1 MRNENSPGDFDSVGI
16 DVRFEIP
23 RDGVSLAI
31 INLQRVDVSHVQD
44 DFLQYESELFDQ
56 IRARH
61 SRDSLKNDDILSAFR
76 EFYWTFGMD
85 PTKSRVSSEA
95 LLRRILR
102 GHGLWRIS
110 NIVDIANLASAFHK
124 FPIGLADTSK
134 LDGPLYIRTAEEG
147 EIFERIDGE
156 EIECRGRDLVVADT
170 KQIICFGYA
179 THDSKST
186 RIRSDTEDTIVMVY
200 CAPGIKA
207 RTFSEAVENTRD
219 MYDEWTDCQIGATEF
234 FHS

>member
-1 MRNENSPGDFDSVGI
+1 MKNEDGLADSVGI
-16 DVRFEIP
+16 DVQFEIP
-23 RDGVSLAI
+23 RAGVSLAI
-31 INLQRVDVSHVQD
+31 INLQDVTVSSVQD
-44 DFLQYESELFDQ
+44 GFLEYESEVFDW
-56 IRARH
+56 IRAQH
-61 SRDSLKNDDILSAFR
+61 SRDSLKSDTILSAFR

-124 FPIGLADTSK
+124 FPIGLADTSR
-134 LDGPLYIRTAEEG
+134 LDGPLQIRTAKEG
-147 EIFERIDGE
+147 ETFERIGGT

-170 KQIICFGYA
+170 ERIICFGYA
-179 THDSKST
+179 THDSNYT
-186 RIRSDTEDTIVMVY
+186 RIRADTENVFVMVY

-207 RTFSEAVENTRD
+207 RTFSEAVETTRE
-219 MYDEWTDCQIGATEF
+219 MYDEWADCRSGTTEF